1 MPNLIDFIVTVVSA
15 YITYK
20 LIKSNEND
28 KCHLP
33 DEETN
38 EEQVKNIILCDT
50 QTIDGNIYV
59 WNKVTNEFLIQ
70 GKDMNDVVEYFK
82 KNHPSTKV
90 ILTERANEETRVQTN
105 G

>member
-28 KCHLP
+28 EYHLP
-33 DEETN
+33 DEELK
-38 EEQVKNIILCDT
+38 EEQVKNTILCDT

-90 ILTERANEETRVQTN
+90 ILTEKANEETRVQTN